1 MLTMSQIIVRIAL
14 VGAIIT
20 VLVVGLFSIV
30 GANLPAVGQ
39 FSSSILTV
47 LGYILQF
54 FNFFATLLL
63 IPKWV
68 LVLYFG
74 FMLFILGFNF
84 TLIAYAFL
92 QTIYTWVIRN

>member
-1 MLTMSQIIVRIAL
+1 MLTMAQIIVRIAL
-14 VGAIIT
+14 VGAIVTI
-20 VLVVGLFSIV
+20 LVVGLFSII
-30 GANLPAVGQ
+30 GANLPAIGQ
-39 FSSSILTV
+39 FSSSIFTV

-54 FNFFATLLL
+54 FSFFADLLL

-74 FMLFILGFNF
+74 FMTFIVGFNF
-84 TLIAYAFL
+84 TLIVYAFI